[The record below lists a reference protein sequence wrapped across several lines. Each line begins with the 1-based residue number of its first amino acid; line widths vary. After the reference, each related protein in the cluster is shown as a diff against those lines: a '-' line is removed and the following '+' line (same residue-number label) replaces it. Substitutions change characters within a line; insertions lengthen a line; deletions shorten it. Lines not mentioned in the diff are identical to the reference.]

1 MPIPAVPLRPA
12 TVLVIDD
19 EPDNFDVVEALL
31 YEENYD
37 LHYASSGENIFARF
51 ARVDPDVLLLDVMM
65 PDVDGLALC
74 HQIRNNAQWRNLPI
88 IMVTALTNKEDLAA
102 CLEAGADDFISKP
115 VNKTEL
121 KARINS
127 ILRIKA
133 QYDDL
138 QALLR
143 LQEDMMHMVV
153 HDLRNPLTVVALAA
167 GMLQLP
173 NLKPEMRHQKV
184 EQITLS
190 VQRLQSLIDSILL
203 MAKLQA
209 GKLTLDYTAI
219 DLQDYC
225 ANTIEEFQAIAQEY
239 SVSLRLDFDE
249 ASVPLTLALDKT
261 LFRRILDN
269 LIANALKFSP
279 QNGTVTLRVYG
290 DDQGSTFLAI
300 QDEGP
305 GVDPKLQD
313 QIFERYE
320 IGSAV
325 QHVAQLGLGLAF
337 CKMAIEAHGGT
348 ITVANNQTQGS
359 TFTVCMPLQS
369 ERAACLGEQNEAR
382 KANAASS
389 LQESWKNLYLSDF
402 NVSNPFEADP
412 GLDSLETAS
421 SSASSSTSSSAS
433 PLRTPSTSSSSHSSP
448 ISAASSPLH
457 SSSNLPTNSPSN
469 PPSLAPQ
476 LPDPPHTPTPPHSS
490 NSPEI
495 PDITTDFADDFP
507 TLPSVAEPNSPTDPQ
522 SNLQAT
528 FQWLEKVA
536 YSSSHLLCPDS

>member
-1 MPIPAVPLRPA
+1 MPIPAVPSRPA

-37 LHYASSGENIFARF
+37 LHYASSGENIFARL

-74 HQIRNNAQWRNLPI
+74 HQIRSHAQWRNLPI

-121 KARINS
+121 KARIHS

-173 NLKPEMRHQKV
+173 NLKPEMRQQKV

-203 MAKLQA
+203 MAKLQT
-209 GKLTLDYTAI
+209 GKLTLDYTPI

-225 ANTIEEFQAIAQEY
+225 ADTIEEFQTIAREY
-239 SVSLRLDFDE
+239 SVSLRLVFDE

-279 QNGTVTLRVYG
+279 PNGTVTLRVYG

-305 GVDPKLQD
+305 GVDPKLQE

-320 IGSAV
+320 IGAAV

-337 CKMAIEAHGGT
+337 CKLAIEAHGGN
-348 ITVANNQTQGS
+348 ITVANNETQGS

-369 ERAACLGEQNEAR
+369 EKAAYPDEQSEAR
-382 KANAASS
+382 NVKAASS
-389 LQESWKNLYLSDF
+389 LQESWKNQYLGDF
-402 NVSNPFEADP
+402 NTPNAFEAAP
-412 GLDSLETAS
+412 GLNSLETAS
-421 SSASSSTSSSAS
+421 FSTSSSTSPQRSPSPNSSSRSSPSSAAGS
-433 PLRTPSTSSSSHSSP
+433 SLNFST
-448 ISAASSPLH
+448 
-457 SSSNLPTNSPSN
+457 NLPTNSPKN

-476 LPDPPHTPTPPHSS
+476 PPKLPQDPNSPHSATS
-490 NSPEI
+490 SDISE
-495 PDITTDFADDFP
+495 ITTDLADNFLA
-507 TLPSVAEPNSPTDPQ
+507 LPSVSEPSSPTDPQ

-536 YSSSHLLCPDS
+536 YSSPHLLCPDA

>member
-1 MPIPAVPLRPA
+1 MPIPAVPSRLA

-37 LHYASSGENIFARF
+37 LHYASSGENIFARL

-74 HQIRNNAQWRNLPI
+74 HQIRSHAQWRNLPI

-121 KARINS
+121 KARIHS

-133 QYDDL
+133 QYDNL

-173 NLKPEMRHQKV
+173 NLKPEMRQQKV

-203 MAKLQA
+203 MAKLQT
-209 GKLTLDYTAI
+209 GKLTLDYTPI

-225 ANTIEEFQAIAQEY
+225 TDTIEEFQTIAQEY
-239 SVSLRLDFDE
+239 SVRLRLVFDE

-279 QNGTVTLRVYG
+279 PNSTVTLRVYG
-290 DDQGSTFLAI
+290 DDQGSTFFAI

-320 IGSAV
+320 IGNAV
-325 QHVAQLGLGLAF
+325 QNVAQLGLGLAF
-337 CKMAIEAHGGT
+337 CKMAIEAHGGN
-348 ITVANNQTQGS
+348 ITVANNETQGS

-369 ERAACLGEQNEAR
+369 EGAAYPDEQNEAR
-382 KANAASS
+382 NAKVASS
-389 LQESWKNLYLSDF
+389 LQESWKNLYLGDF
-402 NVSNPFEADP
+402 NTPNPFEAAP
-412 GLDSLETAS
+412 GLASLETAR
-421 SSASSSTSSSAS
+421 SSTSSSTS
-433 PLRTPSTSSSSHSSP
+433 PQRSPSASSSSRSSP
-448 ISAASSPLH
+448 SSAAGSSLN
-457 SSSNLPTNSPSN
+457 SSTNLPTNPPKN
-469 PPSLAPQ
+469 APSLAPQ
-476 LPDPPHTPTPPHSS
+476 PPEAPQGPTPAHPANSS
-490 NSPEI
+490 DISE
-495 PDITTDFADDFP
+495 ITTDLADDFP
-507 TLPSVAEPNSPTDPQ
+507 ALPSVSEPSSPTDPQ

-528 FQWLEKVA
+528 FQWLEKVT
-536 YSSSHLLCPDS
+536 YSSPHLLCPDA